1 MFNLC
6 CILIFFGREFVAQ
19 CFHPF
24 SAALCKEGVY
34 REVEKEAQDLLATLR
49 DQVER

>member
-1 MFNLC
+1 MF
-6 CILIFFGREFVAQ
+6 REFVAQ

-34 REVEKEAQDLLATLR
+34 RDVEKEAQDLLSALR